1 MTVPEGYEMAGDW
14 EYSIVQPD
22 GAAMPEHIRV
32 HVLAKGLPKGSL
44 AGMAENGEIR
54 VADSR
59 WDGSYLVFETNGPG
73 EIVVLRPKSQV
84 KMWIAMA
91 AGAVTG
97 ALILWIIAAGRGKKK
112 QGKVGGEEEARTET
126 AEEGEEKEEKK
137 EEEEAEEKAEEMG
150 RG

>member
-1 MTVPEGYEMAGDW
+1 M
-14 EYSIVQPD
+14 
-22 GAAMPEHIRV
+22 
-32 HVLAKGLPKGSL
+32 
-44 AGMAENGEIR
+44 
-54 VADSR
+54 
-59 WDGSYLVFETNGPG
+59 
-73 EIVVLRPKSQV
+73 VLRPKSQV

-112 QGKVGGEEEARTET
+112 QGKAGGEEARTET